1 MTTRLEDILT
11 PSELRDPY
19 GGGAAT
25 AGVASVSLIKGLG
38 GLDNRV
44 AYGVFDTLAEYLDI
58 IQYALYD
65 PIMQI
70 GGIGSGVGTAL
81 AKKGKQR
88 TISSFVLFG
97 TVGYEVYRYAQT
109 AGISISYLATEPFF
123 FGALSYAVVPT
134 LALYAAGFVGGQIY
148 RLIRKIFRRKKK

>member
-1 MTTRLEDILT
+1 MTGKLEDIVT

-19 GGGAAT
+19 GWGAAT
-25 AGVASVSLIKGLG
+25 AGVASISLIKGLG

-44 AYGVFDTLAEYLDI
+44 AYYVFDTLTKYLDI
-58 IQYALYD
+58 IPYALYD

-70 GGIGSGVGTAL
+70 GGISSGLGTAL
-81 AKKGKQR
+81 AHKGKQR
-88 TISSFVLFG
+88 AISSFVLLG
-97 TVGYEVYRYAQT
+97 TIGYEVYRYTQSA
-109 AGISISYLATEPFF
+109 AISISYLATEPFF
-123 FGALSYAVVPT
+123 FGALSYAVIPT